1 MTCHVLSCVCS
12 RSRSHTRRASLCDLA
27 LYPRFH
33 AAALA
38 LSKHRETREGESDY
52 YAGVMWHLVILKLPV
67 KHPYVLPGVLPVNGA
82 DIYHPHHCNH
92 QSSYPWTPNVWM
104 NTLQFANPQ
113 WFWFVFVGVLYFN
126 EYPLECVPWWLNM
139 NIILQPPYG
148 ELMGICK
155 VECNSGSWYNVFWWV
170 CLHDVDADDGMCLAV
185 CC

>member
-126 EYPLECVPWWLNM
+126 EYPLECVPDDWIWISFSSLPTENSWAFAKWNAIQAVGIM
-139 NIILQPPYG
+139 SFG
-148 ELMGICK
+148 EFVCMMLMLMM
-155 VECNSGSWYNVFWWV
+155 ECV
-170 CLHDVDADDGMCLAV
+170 
-185 CC
+185 